1 MEMAVCRCFQ
11 HSYWNPGVFWMAV
24 SKLMQVFEDYMI
36 RSLISGVFL
45 VIDPE
50 REICWIL
57 ISSIGKAGVS
67 FAQSMLLACLPEL
80 WPLPK
85 KQPFMFSVVT
95 WARIWL
101 LSAPFFNVLK
111 KIDTALSLSSY
122 SIMSA
127 LGGLCLCFILTPRS
141 SESVAP
147 GETKENNITSVW
159 NTEQKGCENQSFCDE
174 NNTRF

>member
-1 MEMAVCRCFQ
+1 ML
-11 HSYWNPGVFWMAV
+11 N
-24 SKLMQVFEDYMI
+24 
-36 RSLISGVFL
+36 
-45 VIDPE
+45 PE
-50 REICWIL
+50 REISWMV

-80 WPLPK
+80 WSPAK

-111 KIDTALSLSSY
+111 RIDTALSLSSY

-127 LGGLCLCFILTPRS
+127 LGGLCMCFILTPKS
-141 SESVAP
+141 DKNIAP
-147 GETKENNITSVW
+147 ECKKEVNITSVW
-159 NTEQKGCENQSFCDE
+159 NAEQNGCDNKSFCDE
-174 NNTRF
+174 YNTRF